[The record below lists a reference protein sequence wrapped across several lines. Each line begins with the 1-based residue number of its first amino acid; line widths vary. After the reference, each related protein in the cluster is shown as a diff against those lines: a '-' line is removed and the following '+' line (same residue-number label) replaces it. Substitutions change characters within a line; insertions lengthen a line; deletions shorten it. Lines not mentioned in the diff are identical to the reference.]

1 MTRRDCPVCA
11 APSAQAPVFL
21 ERSFDASKLSPL
33 SFASRKPPEFM
44 SHRMVRCPVCDLVYA
59 DEPLDQDVLA
69 RAYHTAEFDSAEEAS
84 DAADAYAGAMAPLL
98 AALPGRGRV
107 LEIGSG
113 TGVFLERLE
122 AAGFRELVGVEPSS
136 AAIAAAP
143 ARRRGWLREAIFR
156 ETDFEPASFD
166 LICCFMT
173 MEHVRDPGL
182 LAHSVARL
190 LRPGGAF
197 AIVVHDHRGL
207 VNRILGRRSPIVDIE
222 HMQLFSPPAVTRLF
236 EAAGLQNASI
246 ASFTNR
252 YTLRYWT
259 RLLPL
264 PGGLRRVMD
273 AALRATGLASVK
285 AGVNVG
291 NLFCFAF
298 RPPHA

>member
-11 APSAQAPVFL
+11 APSVQAPVFL

-44 SHRMVRCPVCDLVYA
+44 SHRMVRCPTCDLVYA
-59 DEPLDQDVLA
+59 DDPLDQDVLA
-69 RAYHTAEFDSAEEAS
+69 RAYHTADFDSAEEAS
-84 DAADAYAGAMAPLL
+84 DAADAYARAIAPLL
-98 AALPGRGRV
+98 AALPGRGRA

-143 ARRRGWLREAIFR
+143 PRRRAWLREAIFR
-156 ETDFEPASFD
+156 EADFEPASFD

-182 LAHSVARL
+182 LADSVAKL

-197 AIVVHDHRGL
+197 AIVVHDHSGL
-207 VNRILGRRSPIVDIE
+207 VNRLLGKRSPIVDIE
-222 HMQLFSPPAVTRLF
+222 HMQLFSPPAVARLF
-236 EAAGLQNASI
+236 EAAGLQRASI
-246 ASFTNR
+246 ASFRNR
-252 YTLRYWT
+252 YALRYWA

-264 PGGLRRVMD
+264 PAGMRRGLD
-273 AALRATGLASVK
+273 AALRVTGLAGAKVG
-285 AGVNVG
+285 ANVG

-298 RPPHA
+298 RSPDA